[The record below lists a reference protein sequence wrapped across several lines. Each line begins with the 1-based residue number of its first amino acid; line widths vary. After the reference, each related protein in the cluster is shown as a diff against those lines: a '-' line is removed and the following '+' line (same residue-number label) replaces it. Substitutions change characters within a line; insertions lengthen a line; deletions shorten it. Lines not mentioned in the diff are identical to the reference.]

1 MNKKVGIIGAGAA
14 GMMAA
19 IQAARSGGEV
29 TLFEKNERIGKKIL
43 MTGNGKCNLTNKSF
57 SLDDYNST
65 NKEFLS
71 VFFSRFG
78 VEDTIVFFQEL
89 GLLLKNKAGYLYPLS
104 EQASTVLDVL
114 RFEIKRLE
122 IQTITEEE
130 VTSLHRKKDF
140 LVQTK
145 KQNYHFDNILI
156 ATGGKAC
163 PKSGSDGTGFQFA
176 SKLGH
181 HIIDPV
187 PALVQLKCSGDFWKL
202 IAGVRCDANI
212 KLTVGNQEKAVE
224 RGELQITD
232 YGISGIPIFQLSRY
246 AAYGIQSRQTVNAFI
261 DFLPDYSL
269 EDLLT
274 SAQEHYKIRKQDT
287 AEEFF
292 TGYLNKKLMFLFM
305 KLVGIKAN
313 SLTKNNPFGQIQKV
327 FEQMKEYRV
336 VITDT
341 NSFQN
346 AQVCAGGVP
355 LTEITEKMESNIV
368 KGLYFAGE
376 ILDVDGR
383 CGGYN
388 LQWAW
393 TSGYLAGLNM
403 AKE

>member
-29 TLFEKNERIGKKIL
+29 TLFEKNERLGKKIL

-122 IQTITEEE
+122 IQVITEEE

-156 ATGGKAC
+156 TTGGKAC

-246 AAYGIQSRQTVNAFI
+246 AAYGIQNRQTVNAFI

>member
-156 ATGGKAC
+156 TTGGKAC